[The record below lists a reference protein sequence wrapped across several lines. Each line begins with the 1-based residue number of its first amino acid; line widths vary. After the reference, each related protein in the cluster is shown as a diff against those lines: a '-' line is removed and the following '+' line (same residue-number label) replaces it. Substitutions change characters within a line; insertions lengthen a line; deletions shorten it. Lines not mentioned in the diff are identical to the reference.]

1 MTQTAPHTKA
11 YFINLTNDGHNSNH
25 NSLKGQKVLKNMKW
39 MMKCQKE
46 KKQDRN
52 EIQIYIIICTFKVI
66 KD

>member
-52 EIQIYIIICTFKVI
+52 EIQI
-66 KD
+66 